1 MNFLS
6 WGDCLVP
13 VHTYPDI
20 FKSATFSFR
29 IQKISTSTRNR
40 IQIEFARPQVSDTYP
55 NSLSYSG
62 LFLKYWQERMR
73 RSFLLEYSL
82 EYSIQGKELG
92 SILLYHCIKK
102 YPGLASTRVLHSGER
117 IQKVADSHAGFTGYV
132 WTEALPGKKK

>member
-1 MNFLS
+1 MAFRLVYARQVPLTKNPQSITGRNPESTPWIPESKAVLNFLS

-40 IQIEFARPQVSDTYP
+40 IQIEFARPQVSETYP

-62 LFLKYWQERMR
+62 LF
-73 RSFLLEYSL
+73 
-82 EYSIQGKELG
+82 
-92 SILLYHCIKK
+92 
-102 YPGLASTRVLHSGER
+102 
-117 IQKVADSHAGFTGYV
+117 
-132 WTEALPGKKK
+132 